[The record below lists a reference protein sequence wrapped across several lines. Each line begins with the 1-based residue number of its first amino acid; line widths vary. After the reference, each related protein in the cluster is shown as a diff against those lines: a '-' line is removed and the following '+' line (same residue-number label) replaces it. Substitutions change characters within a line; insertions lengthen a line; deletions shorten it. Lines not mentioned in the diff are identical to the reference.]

1 MYPYPYANNSIPQ
14 YPKFP
19 QMNTN
24 IPELQYVASAEGT
37 DSITIPPNKSA
48 VYFNQNV
55 DEFYIISSDA
65 SGNRVRSDFTFKPKE
80 KEKPKEYV
88 TREEFDALK
97 SKLEGKTTKRTTT
110 KGEEENE

>member
-24 IPELQYVASAEGT
+24 IPELQYVTSAEGT
-37 DSITIPPNKSA
+37 DSITIPPNKTA
-48 VYFNQNV
+48 VYFNQNT
-55 DEFYIISSDA
+55 DEFYIVSSDA
-65 SGNRVRSDFTFKPKE
+65 SGNRIRNDFTFKPKE

-97 SKLEGKTTKRTTT
+97 EELKGKKRTTT
-110 KGEEENE
+110 TKETTDE